1 MNIELEDL
9 ECYAITHWNFV
20 RVIKETEI
28 KQKYELIIV
37 FIFSQIKFNS
47 ENKLVE
53 SFKSWSFCYL
63 FGSRIFLFKSLR

>member
-1 MNIELEDL
+1 MKIKLEDL

-37 FIFSQIKFNS
+37 LIFSQIKFNS

-53 SFKSWSFCYL
+53 ILNLGHFIICLVLAF
-63 FGSRIFLFKSLR
+63 FFLSL